1 MRNVEGKN
9 PVIELI
15 KDNKDIDVIYLQKG
29 LTGDKIEYILKTAK
43 KRDIKLNWLSKYK
56 LDQKA
61 VTDNHQGV
69 VALTSELEKYS
80 LEETLDMLS
89 QKGKDPL
96 LLILDHIQDPHNF
109 GAIIRTA
116 HAAGVDAVVYP
127 KDRAC
132 KVTATVDKVSAGAV
146 EYMRLVEVVNINR
159 VIDNLKERY
168 YWIVGAEM
176 EGEKNYY
183 EQDYEGKFALV
194 VGNEGSGLSRLTKK
208 KCDFLIK
215 IPMSNEFS
223 SLNVSVATGIILFE
237 IKHQRNTI

>member
-15 KDNKDIDVIYLQKG
+15 KNNKEIELIYLQKG
-29 LTGDKIEYILKTAK
+29 LTGNKIDYILKTAK
-43 KRDIKLNWLSKYK
+43 KRDIKIFWLSKYK

-61 VTDNHQGV
+61 VTNNHQGV
-69 VALTSELEKYS
+69 VALALDFKKHSLDDILDILSEK
-80 LEETLDMLS
+80 
-89 QKGKDPL
+89 QKDPL

-116 HAAGVDAVVYP
+116 YAAGVDAIIYP

-132 KVTATVDKVSAGAV
+132 KVTATVDKVSTGAV
-146 EYMRLVEVVNINR
+146 EYMKLVEVVNINR
-159 VIDNLKERY
+159 VIDDLKERY
-168 YWIVGAEM
+168 YWIAGADM
-176 EGEKNYY
+176 DGKKSYY
-183 EQDYEGKFALV
+183 KQDYKGKFALV
-194 VGNEGSGLSRLTKK
+194 VGNEGSGLNRLTKK
-208 KCDFLIK
+208 KCDFLVK

-237 IKHQRNTI
+237 IKRQRNSI

>member
-89 QKGKDPL
+89 QKEKDPL